1 MAHSHNAGIPGEQAA
16 LDASSNG
23 TFVILSDWRAS
34 VLWRSHAE
42 SPLQV
47 GELAWRHLDAPSQE
61 EAKQVFSR
69 VVALRETASLEVT
82 NERGN
87 RFRIWMWP
95 LESPDIAVC
104 VLGMEIP
111 AQLGTL
117 TKREK
122 ECLELLACGTSTN
135 DIARKLDMSLST
147 VHTHL
152 KRSREKLE
160 LDGIEALISFAAR
173 YCYPAEQML
182 ARE

>member
-1 MAHSHNAGIPGEQAA
+1 MVEFNSTTTTAPQ
-16 LDASSNG
+16 SSVSVSPNG
-23 TFVILSDWRAS
+23 TFVILSDWRAN
-34 VLWRSHAE
+34 VLWKSHVE

-47 GELAWRHLDAPSQE
+47 GELAWRHLDPPSQE

-82 NERGN
+82 NEQGQ
-87 RFRIWMWP
+87 RFRVWMWP
-95 LESPDIAVC
+95 LESPDVAVC
-104 VLGMEIP
+104 VLGMQIP
-111 AQLGTL
+111 KQLGLL

-122 ECLELLACGTSTN
+122 ECLELLACGRSTN

-173 YCYPAEQML
+173 YCYPAAATL